1 MGNIVEGEIA
11 GVLGRRV
18 SESDSHT
25 RAGFEAFLKSYGV
38 SS

>member
-1 MGNIVEGEIA
+1 MGNTVEREIA
-11 GVLGRRV
+11 GVLGRRM

-25 RAGFEAFLKSYGV
+25 RAVFEAFLKSYGA